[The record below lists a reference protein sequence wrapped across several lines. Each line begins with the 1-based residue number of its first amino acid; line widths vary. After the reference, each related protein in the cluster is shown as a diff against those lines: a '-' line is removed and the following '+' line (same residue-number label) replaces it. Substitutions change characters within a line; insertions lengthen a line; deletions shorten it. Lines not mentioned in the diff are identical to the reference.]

1 MLTAASALK
10 GCSIGATDGAIGEV
24 EDFYFDDQRWTVRY
38 LVVDTSG
45 WLAGRRVLV
54 SPRAV
59 RGVDLPNKTISVNLT
74 RAQVENSPSVDTQQ
88 PVDRRYEI
96 EYSRYYRYPYY
107 WTGPYAWGA
116 EAYPLPVPPVST
128 PPSPGD
134 SPELGGDPH
143 LRSTEAITG
152 YYIEATD
159 GDIGH
164 VNDVLIEDRSWMIRY
179 VEVDT
184 RNWWPGKKVLVSPD
198 WITRIDWLDSKVY
211 VGLTREAI
219 KNGPEYKSSIPLDR
233 EYESRLYD
241 AYRRP
246 RYWDQ
251 SATR

>member
-1 MLTAASALK
+1 MLTAASDLK

-59 RGVDLPNKTISVNLT
+59 RGVDLPNKTISVVLS
-74 RAQVENSPSVDTQQ
+74 RAQVENSPSVDTQK

-116 EAYPLPVPPVST
+116 DAYPLPVAPVTSSPPNTRV
-128 PPSPGD
+128 
-134 SPELGGDPH
+134 EVEGDPH
-143 LRSTEAITG
+143 LRSTQAITG
-152 YYIEATD
+152 YYIQATD

-164 VNDVLIEDRSWMIRY
+164 VDDFLVEDRTWMIRY
-179 VEVDT
+179 VEVET
-184 RNWWPGKKVLVSPD
+184 RNWWPGKHVLVSPD
-198 WITRIDWLDSKVY
+198 WITRVDWHDSKVH
-211 VGLTREAI
+211 VDLTRDAI
-219 KNGPEYKSSIPLDR
+219 KNGPEYQTTMPLDR

-241 AYRRP
+241 AYGRP
-246 RYWDQ
+246 RYWDR
-251 SATR
+251 SDAR